1 MTREIKFRGK
11 RLNNGEWIFGDLIEN
26 QGRFFIYHATSE
38 TTIEDSEDGR
48 ISIVAV
54 EVDPA
59 TIGEYTG
66 LKDKNGRDIYEGD
79 IMEIPE
85 TDFNAYIVGTVEY
98 QEDNFFIQ
106 SRNGGSPWGLQW
118 SLRKHNAGI
127 LGIIHDNPELLK
139 K

>member
-11 RLNNGEWIFGDLIEN
+11 RLDNGEWVVGHLVKMWNEWHILAMDDTN
-26 QGRFFIYHATSE
+26 TAYP
-38 TTIEDSEDGR
+38 
-48 ISIVAV
+48 
-54 EVDPA
+54 VDPD

-66 LKDKNGRDIYEGD
+66 LKDKNGREIYEGD

-98 QEDNFFIQ
+98 QEDSFFIQ
-106 SRNGGSPWGLQW
+106 SHNGGSPWGLQW